1 MRTVGYMKKYKIFT
15 EYASFSLSINFGKNF
30 KLLSARTGHCNK

>member
-1 MRTVGYMKKYKIFT
+1 MRTVGYMKKYNIFT

-30 KLLSARTGHCNK
+30 KLIPARRGHCNK